1 MHLYELADEAVALD
15 ALCAMDEGEWTDE
28 HEQLA
33 QELAGKLAAKADAF
47 GGYLKTLEARASAI
61 KGEEVRLATRRKA
74 VENHVQ
80 RLKTY
85 ALIAL
90 EHMGKQKVEGTLF
103 TLTMAKNPPSVKVHV
118 AASDLSD
125 EYVRVIPESREPD
138 KQKLLTALKAGHE
151 IAGVELVQGTSLRVR

>member
-1 MHLYELADEAVALD
+1 VALD
-15 ALCAMDEGEWTDE
+15 SLSTKDEGEWTEE

-33 QELAGKLAAKADAF
+33 QELAGQLASKADAF

-85 ALIAL
+85 ALLAL

-103 TLTMAKNPPSVKVHV
+103 TLALAKNPPSVKVNV
-118 AASDLSD
+118 AASELGE
-125 EYVRVIPESREPD
+125 EYVRVIPEQREPD

-151 IAGVELVQGTSLRVR
+151 VPGVELVQGTSLRVR